1 MNPII
6 PQNRYV
12 ITLTQLGELSP
23 RAFALVRLFR
33 RPTGCDRALLSLP
46 TFLCRL
52 DRLVESAET
61 RSAFAHRR
69 AAQKEIL
76 RSLSEW
82 LHHPGPTYIEV

>member
-23 RAFALVRLFR
+23 RAFALVSLFR
-33 RPTGCDRALLSLP
+33 QPPGCDLALLSLP
-46 TFLCRL
+46 NFLRRL
-52 DRLVESAET
+52 ERLVNSAESRT
-61 RSAFAHRR
+61 VLAHRR

-82 LHHPGPTYIEV
+82 LAHPGPTYVEI

>member
-12 ITLTQLGELSP
+12 ITLTQLGGLSP

-33 RPTGCDRALLSLP
+33 RPTGCDLALLSLP

>member
-6 PQNRYV
+6 PQHRYV

-33 RPTGCDRALLSLP
+33 QPPGCDFALFSLHN
-46 TFLCRL
+46 FLRRL

-61 RSAFAHRR
+61 RSALAHRR

-76 RSLSEW
+76 HALTEW
-82 LHHPGPTYIEV
+82 LQHPGPTYIEV